1 MEDKFCT
8 YKRVGYFKDK
18 MAQDIGIRFTGTIYA
33 SPGVIKHI
41 KNKHGK
47 HLGKKI
53 IEDIIGYMKEII
65 NDPDY
70 IGVYS
75 IRENEIHIELIKSL
89 KTNILVGID
98 INKERDYIFVSTM
111 YPITDSKINNRIYSG
126 KLKKY
131 NCK

>member
-53 IEDIIGYMKEII
+53 IEDIIGYMKQII

-98 INKERDYIFVSTM
+98 INEERDYIFVSTM
-111 YPITDSKINNRIYSG
+111 YPITDSKINNKIYSG

-131 NCK
+131 NYK